1 MLDILE
7 THINIAKRREGRC
20 TVGAWVDGL
29 DEKNKAAF
37 SVLEANKGTVILKD
51 LYNDLVAAGVQL
63 PVKSTQFYAHMKG
76 ICQCKK

>member
-7 THINIAKRREGRC
+7 LHIESSKRREGRC
-20 TVGAWVDGL
+20 TFGAWVDGL

-37 SVLEANKGTVILKD
+37 AVLEMNKSTVVLKD
-51 LYNDLVAAGVQL
+51 LYNDLLEAGVKL

-76 ICQCKK
+76 ACQCKK